1 MKSYY
6 KITPEGTKDYL
17 FEEASAMNE
26 VVNITTSVYRSKGY
40 HEVKTP
46 GIEFFDE
53 FNLNNGAI
61 AQHKMFKLTD
71 NKGRLMVLRPDSTLP
86 IARVAATR
94 LQNKNLPIR
103 LFYNQ
108 SVFRSNPS
116 LMGRKNEIMQT
127 GIELLGAAGKRADL
141 EVIVTAI
148 EALQKI
154 VPDFRIEL
162 GHAGLFKSL
171 YSKLEC
177 DDETKENIRIAIQS
191 KNYSQ
196 LNSDLDALPQSDTV
210 EAIRR
215 LPRLFGGEEVLKQ
228 AAPLFEG
235 TEGESDLQYLSE
247 IYHCLSRLMM
257 GDKLII
263 DLGLVQGY
271 EYYTD
276 FIFSAYVEGSGD
288 AVLTG
293 GRYNKLLNEF
303 DQPMPAAGFALNAD
317 ALADIIL
324 SSGKSFSEKPAD
336 IIVHADSGFEMD
348 AINQCRFYTLSGFK
362 CEYSVFESREQA
374 IEYAKENG
382 IKQIC
387 FMNDEPE
394 TADIEI
400 KGETNI

>member
-1 MKSYY
+1 MGAYY

-17 FEEASAMNE
+17 FEETSAINE
-26 VVNITTSVYRSKGY
+26 VTNITSSVYRSKGY

-46 GIEFFDE
+46 CIEFFDL
-53 FNLNNGAI
+53 FTLNTGAI
-61 AQHKMFKLTD
+61 AQERMFKLTD
-71 NKGRLMVLRPDSTLP
+71 NKGRLLVMRPDSTLP

-94 LQNKNLPIR
+94 LRGKALPIR

-108 SVFRSNPS
+108 TVYRSNPS
-116 LMGRKNEIMQT
+116 LMGRRNEIRQT
-127 GIELLGAAGKRADL
+127 GIELLGASGRRADI

-154 VPDFRIEL
+154 APDFRIEL
-162 GHAGLFKSL
+162 GHAGLFRSL

-177 DDETKENIRIAIQS
+177 DKEIKDEIRISIQS

-196 LNSDLDALPQSDTV
+196 LNSLLDSLPSTAAV

-215 LPRLFGGEEVLKQ
+215 LPRLFGGEEVLSK
-228 AAPLFEG
+228 AADLFEG
-235 TEGESDLQYLSE
+235 TEGEAELKYLSE
-247 IYHCLSRLMM
+247 IYHSLSKLMM
-257 GDKLII
+257 GDRLMI

-271 EYYTD
+271 DYYSG
-276 FIFSAYVEGSGD
+276 FIFSAFVEGSGD

-293 GRYNKLLNEF
+293 GRYDGVLDEF
-303 DQPMPAAGFALNAD
+303 DTPMPAAGFALDAD
-317 ALADIIL
+317 ALADVML
-324 SSGKSFSEKPAD
+324 SSGKSFEEKPAD
-336 IIVHADSGFEMD
+336 IIVHADSGYEMD

-362 CEYSVFESREQA
+362 CELSVFETRDEA
-374 IEYAKENG
+374 LIYARENG

-387 FMNDEPE
+387 FMSDEPE

-400 KGETNI
+400 AGDRI

>member
-1 MKSYY
+1 MRAYY

-17 FEEASAMNE
+17 FEETSAINE
-26 VVNITTSVYRSKGY
+26 VLDITTSVYRSKGY

-46 GIEFFDE
+46 GMEFFDL
-53 FNLNNGAI
+53 FTLDTGAI
-61 AQHKMFKLTD
+61 AQERMFKLTD
-71 NKGRLMVLRPDSTLP
+71 NKGRLLVMRPDSTLP

-94 LQNKNLPIR
+94 LRGKALPIR

-108 SVFRSNPS
+108 TVYRSNPS
-116 LMGRKNEIMQT
+116 LTGRRNEVRQT
-127 GIELLGAAGKRADL
+127 GIELIGVGGKRADI
-141 EVIVTAI
+141 EVIITAI

-162 GHAGLFKSL
+162 GHAGLFRSL

-177 DDETKENIRIAIQS
+177 SEDIKDVIRDSIRS

-196 LNSDLDALPQSDTV
+196 LNTALDSLPQSDTV
-210 EAIRR
+210 EAIRK
-215 LPRLFGGEEVLKQ
+215 LPRLFGGEEVLAQ

-235 TEGESDLQYLSE
+235 TEGESDLKYLSE
-247 IYHCLSRLMM
+247 IYTSLSKLMM

-271 EYYTD
+271 DYYSG
-276 FIFSAYVEGSGD
+276 FIFSAFVEGSGN

-293 GRYNKLLNEF
+293 GRYDRLLGEL
-303 DQPMPAAGFALNAD
+303 DSPMPAAGFALDAD
-317 ALADIIL
+317 ALADIML
-324 SSGKSFSEKPAD
+324 SSGKNFSEKPAD
-336 IIVHADSGFEMD
+336 IIVHADDGYEMN

-362 CEYSVFESREQA
+362 CELSVFETREA
-374 IEYAKENG
+374 ALDYARENG

-387 FMNDEPE
+387 YINDEPE
-394 TADIEI
+394 TADIDITEGKI
-400 KGETNI
+400 

>member
-17 FEEASAMNE
+17 FEETSAINE
-26 VVNITTSVYRSKGY
+26 VANITTAVYRSKGY

-46 GIEFFDE
+46 GLEFFDE
-53 FNLNNGAI
+53 FNLKSSAI
-61 AQHKMFKLTD
+61 AQEQMFKLTD
-71 NKGRLMVLRPDSTLP
+71 SKGRLMVMRPDSTLP

-94 LQNKNLPIR
+94 LQNKTLPIR

-108 SVFRSNPS
+108 TVYRSNPS
-116 LMGRKNEIMQT
+116 LTGRRNEVRQT
-127 GIELLGAAGKRADL
+127 GIELLGAEGKRADL

-162 GHAGLFKSL
+162 GHAGLFRSL
-171 YSKLEC
+171 SAKLDC
-177 DDETKENIRIAIQS
+177 GDEIKEKIRDSIQS

-196 LNSDLDALPQSDTV
+196 LNTILDELEPSDTV

-215 LPRLFGGEEVLKQ
+215 LPRLFGGEEVLQQ

-235 TEGESDLQYLSE
+235 TEGEADLAYLSE
-247 IYHCLSRLMM
+247 IYHALSKLMM
-257 GDKLII
+257 GDKLIM
-263 DLGLVQGY
+263 DLALVQRND
-271 EYYTD
+271 YYSD

-293 GRYNKLLNEF
+293 GRYDKLL
-303 DQPMPAAGFALNAD
+303 DQFNAPMPAAGFALNAD
-317 ALADIIL
+317 ALADIML
-324 SSGKSFSEKPAD
+324 SSGKNFEEKPAD
-336 IIVHADSGFEMD
+336 IIVHADEGYEMD
-348 AINQCRFYTLSGFK
+348 GISQCRFYSLSGFQ
-362 CEYSVFESREQA
+362 CENSVFKTREEV
-374 IEYAKENG
+374 INYAKKNG

-387 FMNDEPE
+387 FMNGEPE
-394 TADIEI
+394 TVDIEEM
-400 KGETNI
+400 GE